1 MGQESIRGI
10 FVNHWRSCYKW
21 PGGNLTYSID
31 YYFSGNLIHKSPMKV
46 KFRLIFFVLI
56 FYCVCLMKFILFI
69 RFFFLFMYLYFCLF
83 DLIDIASGRSLEYL
97 LKLRQCACPC
107 WGNGTWSGWPHSS
120 RVWFLQ
126 LHALTSG
133 WRHVRFRGVKSLI
146 KSFFAFVLIKKV
158 VNNWLK
164 SLFNF
169 LMIYQASTCFYFFTL
184 DPKRGYLPW
193 TDKYRQ
199 TSPNSITVLLQSGN
213 HQRNR

>member
-1 MGQESIRGI
+1 MGQDSIRGI

-31 YYFSGNLIHKSPMKV
+31 YYFSGNLIHKSSMKV

-56 FYCVCLMKFILFI
+56 LYCVCLMKFILFI
-69 RFFFLFMYLYFCLF
+69 RVFFLFMYLYFCLF

-133 WRHVRFRGVKSLI
+133 WRHVRFRGVKRLSLFLH
-146 KSFFAFVLIKKV
+146 SY
-158 VNNWLK
+158 WLK
-164 SLFNF
+164 KL
-169 LMIYQASTCFYFFTL
+169 LI
-184 DPKRGYLPW
+184 
-193 TDKYRQ
+193 TD
-199 TSPNSITVLLQSGN
+199 
-213 HQRNR
+213 